1 MFENYK
7 INNINIET
15 YQKEVPKVKDQVF
28 LDIFKELRLNNRNI
42 PIEGNVRQG
51 MIGNTDVVLL
61 QGEYNDLIIESI
73 RTKNKFRGQ
82 GSAANALDKI
92 IEAAENRN
100 IILKAKILP
109 QELNNGLNFNELKI
123 FYEKRGFIFNE
134 NNEGIRVPNNSL
146 N

>member
-1 MFENYK
+1 MLEEYIVKDNG
-7 INNINIET
+7 INT
-15 YQKEVPKVKDQVF
+15 SQKEGIKEKDQVF
-28 LDIFKELRLNNRNI
+28 LDIFNELGLKNKDI

-61 QGEYNDLIIESI
+61 QGEHKDLIIESI

-92 IEAAENRN
+92 IESTEKRN

-109 QELNNGLNFNELKI
+109 QELNKGLGFNELRI
-123 FYEKRGFIFNE
+123 FYEKRGFVFNE
-134 NNEGIRVPNNSL
+134 HNEGIRVPNNLL